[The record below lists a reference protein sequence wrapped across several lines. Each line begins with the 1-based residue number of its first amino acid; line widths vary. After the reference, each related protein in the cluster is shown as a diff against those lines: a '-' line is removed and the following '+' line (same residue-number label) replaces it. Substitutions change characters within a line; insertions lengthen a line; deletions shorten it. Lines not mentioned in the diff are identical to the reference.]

1 MKTIGVT
8 SGAIEQVD
16 RTWSRVFP
24 VDMGAATAT
33 GETDEW
39 TYAGD
44 WDALYAFAMNKQS
57 ELGSLSMQVSATL
70 RRVAGGQAVLT
81 LRTQGYTPTAGGED
95 GEDGGE
101 SGGGEQAGA
110 ETEVSVEVTA
120 SMEDILTHPKF
131 AAVKW
136 DTGPGI
142 ALQKLAA
149 GADPDEEFEWL
160 GTRYSVGEEAQ
171 KVDGWELV
179 LRARSYYVPHVVVS
193 VTKAGGGTAS
203 VGEVVSKVE
212 GVATAAGVNWLTA
225 GGGASGTGAGRRF
238 VQKYIA
244 SGPGGWDKEIYSAT

>member
-1 MKTIGVT
+1 MTHRRQAPVLV
-8 SGAIEQVD
+8 GAD
-16 RTWSRVFP
+16 TYR
-24 VDMGAATAT
+24 AT
-33 GETDEW
+33 GATFSQEW
-39 TYAGD
+39 TGPWQELYD
-44 WDALYAFAMNKQS
+44 KMQALTA
-57 ELGSLSMQVSATL
+57 SMAERLDATL
-70 RRVAGGQAVLT
+70 TRQADGEYGT
-81 LRTQGYTPTAGGED
+81 LRATWTYYEQGTGE
-95 GEDGGE
+95 
-101 SGGGEQAGA
+101 GGEQPQQQPGSSRECPQYELSSSATQ
-110 ETEVSVEVTA
+110 EPV
-120 SMEDILTHPKF
+120 LTHPKF

-193 VTKAGGGTAS
+193 VTRAGGGTAS

-212 GVATAAGVNWLTA
+212 GVATAAGVKWLTA